1 MISFGILTLH
11 PVTLLYNY
19 LPVPIFVHSF
29 RFSTLMTILPLN
41 KDSFISF
48 FLTCI
53 PIVSFCLIAFAR
65 TSSTMLIRKGEQ
77 DHLCLSM
84 HLGSFMSFHGLTAY
98 FFLALVIIQ
107 KLSVSHHFDVSCLDF
122 L

>member
-11 PVTLLYNY
+11 PATLLYNY
-19 LPVPIFVHSF
+19 LLVPIFVHSF
-29 RFSTLMTILPLN
+29 IFSTLRILLPLN
-41 KDSFISF
+41 KDSFLSF
-48 FLTCI
+48 FPTCI
-53 PIVSFCLIAFAR
+53 PFVSFCLTFAR
-65 TSSTMLIRKGEQ
+65 TSSTMLIRNGEQ

-84 HLGSFMSFHGLTAY
+84 HLGSFMAFHGLTAY

-107 KLSVSHHFDVSCLDF
+107 KLPVSHHFDVSCLDF